1 MNPGHSRK
9 LEQAVL
15 QISRILNTLDDSITM
30 LQEGTLQKILGYEKR
45 KETRMKTRLV
55 YAEMALMKER

>member
-1 MNPGHSRK
+1 
-9 LEQAVL
+9 
-15 QISRILNTLDDSITM
+15 M
-30 LQEGTLQKILGYEKR
+30 LQEESLQKILGYEKR

>member
-9 LEQAVL
+9 LERAVL
-15 QISRILNTLDDSITM
+15 KISRILNTLDDSITM

>member
-9 LEQAVL
+9 FEQAVL
-15 QISRILNTLDDSITM
+15 KISRILNTLDDSITM
-30 LQEGTLQKILGYEKR
+30 LQEGSLQKILGYEKR

>member
-1 MNPGHSRK
+1 MNPSHSRK

-15 QISRILNTLDDSITM
+15 KISRILNTLDDSITM
-30 LQEGTLQKILGYEKR
+30 LQEGSLQKILGYEKR

>member
-1 MNPGHSRK
+1 MNTGHSRK

-30 LQEGTLQKILGYEKR
+30 LQEGTLQKIYEKR